1 MTVVPPGAAGFVTVR
16 PSGMARTNTSNLNF
30 QAGQNIPN
38 TVIVPVGADGR
49 IQLFNGSGAGIHL
62 VVDISGYIRA

>member
-1 MTVVPPGAAGFVTVR
+1 
-16 PSGMARTNTSNLNF
+16 
-30 QAGQNIPN
+30 
-38 TVIVPVGADGR
+38 VIVPVGADGK